1 MLEYLKS
8 ANKKINEH
16 TGETIAMVS
25 KMLKEIELGGEVIV
39 EDYSKKFDKYTG
51 LLNVSEEQIAKAES
65 SLSSEFKDDIRYA
78 KENVERFALAQRNSL
93 NEFDVEIRPGLIAG
107 QKTIPLSA
115 AGCYVPGGRYSHI
128 ASAIMTVTTAKVAGV
143 KHISVCSPPRD
154 GQQMPNE
161 IIYAAN
167 FCGADSIFSIGGVQ
181 GIAGDAAFG
190 TVHSAFGKHAWCE
203 WCFCVREQQ
212 LRCRRGRSR
221 GTGLADRCCPA
232 SSPHCALA
240 CAAAAT
246 WSAG

>member
-115 AGCYVPGGRYSHI
+115 AGCYVPGGRYLSLIHI
-128 ASAIMTVTTAKVAGV
+128 
-143 KHISVCSPPRD
+143 
-154 GQQMPNE
+154 
-161 IIYAAN
+161 
-167 FCGADSIFSIGGVQ
+167 
-181 GIAGDAAFG
+181 
-190 TVHSAFGKHAWCE
+190 
-203 WCFCVREQQ
+203 
-212 LRCRRGRSR
+212 
-221 GTGLADRCCPA
+221 
-232 SSPHCALA
+232 
-240 CAAAAT
+240 
-246 WSAG
+246 